1 MKDFYIKAV
10 YILNFRGYSGA
21 KEYNFVD
28 KNGNPYN
35 IILLSGPNGY
45 GKTTLLDSIE
55 WCLTGNIKRVI
66 DDYNN
71 RCASKVEKTVSSY
84 KGLIRNIN
92 STNKE
97 VIVKIEMVYKNE
109 DVKVYRKF
117 NSKNELEAFDT
128 LLTEFNIECSDN
140 IRDEVEE
147 IIKGMK
153 TDFTFNNICS
163 YDRNIE
169 LYKKGRN
176 DIYNFFDACY
186 SEFYE
191 AKKIIENLEKLK
203 KNLSDSKDSKSENFN
218 RLKRELNLKA
228 ELLKTFNSI
237 DSIKIRK
244 YPENRL
250 FNEEIYIDDS
260 IINNKVDIDEKLNKQ
275 LEILNNILN
284 KKISDNLKKVK
295 EKELF
300 TIKLDEIDELA
311 KIYKE
316 KEEIFNKIKNIDFS
330 IINIELKS
338 GVVSDEAIRR
348 QLLQNR
354 YYLSVLGRTIHSYTY
369 ISSQNRLIRL
379 TNHDHIAE
387 ADWDELCRALKRESP
402 DYDGNI
408 EELFRAELYL
418 ISPLREPERFLQKEY
433 FLTAQQRDIERQI
446 LKGIRAKHSD
456 YYWFSGL
463 PGTGKTLLL
472 YDLAMKLSVRQRVC
486 MIHCGESG
494 EDWRILHK
502 RLRRIDF
509 LSDRQLSLQ
518 AAKQTMTENVCAEE
532 AFDTFLKPYSAI
544 LVDEAHLLSV
554 EQLKILEECKK
565 QIPIIFSSDTE
576 DMISPEELDREIPQR
591 LAGLPDVQSFHLTN
605 RIRTN
610 AELSSFIQNMMDLS
624 RRKGKNGYPNIEV
637 VYANDDTEAVCLM
650 QGYARR
656 GYRYQNPAMRDV
668 NRLVAVLDEQYYYDK
683 DGYLRAG
690 KISEASYEITR
701 ITTSEGRKS
710 NVRLLF
716 HQLNQA
722 KEKLAIV
729 IKDNPSVYDTILDI
743 L

>member
-1 MKDFYIKAV
+1 MKSISIYTITR
-10 YILNFRGYSGA
+10 NQ
-21 KEYNFVD
+21 
-28 KNGNPYN
+28 N
-35 IILLSGPNGY
+35 IEQLQKLERQLSGRDY
-45 GKTTLLDSIE
+45 FLKMRE
-55 WCLTGNIKRVI
+55 WELESMKALTAELET
-66 DDYNN
+66 
-71 RCASKVEKTVSSY
+71 C
-84 KGLIRNIN
+84 
-92 STNKE
+92 
-97 VIVKIEMVYKNE
+97 ME
-109 DVKVYRKF
+109 DVYALRFFYSFQIPRLGK
-117 NSKNELEAFDT
+117 EFD
-128 LLTEFNIECSDN
+128 LLQ
-140 IRDEVEE
+140 
-147 IIKGMK
+147 IKE
-153 TDFTFNNICS
+153 DQI
-163 YDRNIE
+163 
-169 LYKKGRN
+169 
-176 DIYNFFDACY
+176 
-186 SEFYE
+186 
-191 AKKIIENLEKLK
+191 
-203 KNLSDSKDSKSENFN
+203 
-218 RLKRELNLKA
+218 
-228 ELLKTFNSI
+228 
-237 DSIKIRK
+237 
-244 YPENRL
+244 
-250 FNEEIYIDDS
+250 
-260 IINNKVDIDEKLNKQ
+260 V
-275 LEILNNILN
+275 
-284 KKISDNLKKVK
+284 
-295 EKELF
+295 
-300 TIKLDEIDELA
+300 
-311 KIYKE
+311 
-316 KEEIFNKIKNIDFS
+316 
-330 IINIELKS
+330 NIELKS

-369 ISSQNRLIRL
+369 ISSQNRLVRL

-591 LAGLPDVQSFHLTN
+591 LAGLPDVQSFHMTN

-610 AELSSFIQNMMDLS
+610 AELSSFIQNMLDLS
-624 RRKGKNGYPNIEV
+624 RRKGQKGYPNIEV

-656 GYRYQNPAMRDV
+656 GYLYQNPAMRDV
-668 NRLVAVLDEQYYYDK
+668 NRLVAVLDEQYYYDE

-690 KISEASYEITR
+690 KISEASYEITP

-743 L
+743 LQMRKNR